1 VTDEILLE
9 NKIARRSLRVKKR
22 VLTIATGFILA
33 ATVLAVLPQEA
44 AAETLRQAL
53 ETAYFNNP
61 GLRAERARQ
70 RATDEGVSQALSGWR
85 PNVVISSDAGV
96 TRTTSNPSFGG
107 KNNDPYGSSIS
118 LVQPLFR
125 GFRTVNGTKQAEAN
139 VQAGRQALLSVEQN
153 TLFDAVTAYM
163 DVLRDQSVV
172 RLQTKNVQVLSQQ
185 LKAEKARFRVGEVTR
200 TDVAQSQASLA
211 GSVSTL
217 AQAKAD
223 LAISRAVYGRV
234 IGTRAQSLKYPR
246 SIRKNLPRTLDRA
259 LSIGKSQNPE
269 LLAASFSEI
278 SARRAV
284 KVVQGELYPDV
295 SLEAT
300 YSYRRNPSTTTRRTE
315 TASLIGRLNIPLY
328 QAGNVYSRVREAKQS
343 ASQQRLLV
351 LDSERIVVSSIISS
365 WEQLR
370 ALRAQIVSD
379 RAQVKANEL
388 ALQGVRQ
395 EALVGSRTTL
405 DVLDAEQ
412 ELLNSNVT
420 LVVSRRNEVV
430 ASYQLLSSIG
440 QLTAR
445 DLNLAVKNYNPE
457 SNYNRVRNKLFGT
470 NIDESPYKHT
480 K

>member
-1 VTDEILLE
+1 MTSVLLLKDKLSISLPH
-9 NKIARRSLRVKKR
+9 NKKIVRKLAS
-22 VLTIATGFILA
+22 GMLA
-33 ATVLAVLPQEA
+33 AALLLGILPQQVS
-44 AAETLRQAL
+44 AETLRQAL
-53 ETAYFNNP
+53 KTAYINNP
-61 GLRAERARQ
+61 NLRAERARQ

-85 PNVVISSDAGV
+85 PNVSVSSDAG
-96 TRTTSNPSFGG
+96 RTSTSSNPSFGR
-107 KNNDPYGSSIS
+107 KSNNPYGASVS

-125 GFRTVNGTKQAEAN
+125 GFRTINGTKQAEAN

-172 RLQTKNVQVLSQQ
+172 KLQAKNVEVLTQQ
-185 LKAEKARFRVGEVTR
+185 LKAEQARFRVGEVTR
-200 TDVAQSQASLA
+200 TDVAQSQARRA
-211 GSVSTL
+211 GSISTL
-217 AQAKAD
+217 AQARAN
-223 LAISRAVYGRV
+223 LASSRAVYGRV
-234 IGTRAQSLKYPR
+234 IGTRATSLRYPP
-246 SIRKNLPRTLDRA
+246 SIRKILPRTLSRA
-259 LSIGKSQNPE
+259 LKIGKLKNPQ

-284 KVVQGELYPDV
+284 EVVKGELYPNL

-300 YSYRRNPSTTTRRTE
+300 YSYRRNPSSTTRRTE
-315 TASLIGRLNIPLY
+315 TASLIGRLSIPLY
-328 QAGNVYSRVREAKQS
+328 QSGNVYSRVRQAKQS
-343 ASQQRLLV
+343 ASQRRLLT
-351 LDSERIVVSSIISS
+351 LDAERTVISSVISS
-365 WEQLR
+365 WEQLQ

-379 RAQVKANEL
+379 RAQVKANVL

-420 LVVSRRNEVV
+420 LVRSRRNEVV
-430 ASYQLLSSIG
+430 ASYQLLSSVG
-440 QLTAR
+440 LLTAESLKLR
-445 DLNLAVKNYNPE
+445 VNSYNPT

-470 NIDESPYKHT
+470 NIGESHYK